1 MINEDL
7 FMNNIFV
14 SAIIVAAGNST
25 RMGKDKIFLPL
36 NKIPAIAYTLRAFE
50 KSEAISEIIVVG
62 KKGHEAQLK
71 SIASEYSIS
80 KFKNFAPGGEFRQES
95 VFSGVKFCSEQ
106 TEYFAIHDAARC
118 LITSEEIDESIAD
131 AIVHKASSL
140 GIPCKDTL
148 KILNNDNFVIST
160 PDRSTLWNIQTP
172 QVFEKNLYIDA
183 MLSAIKSGV
192 NYTDDCQL
200 IEKMGKMVHI
210 VKGSYSNLKLTTPD
224 DIAVFENILNLRGK
238 SL

>member
-1 MINEDL
+1 M
-7 FMNNIFV
+7 
-14 SAIIVAAGNST
+14 
-25 RMGKDKIFLPL
+25 
-36 NKIPAIAYTLRAFE
+36 
-50 KSEAISEIIVVG
+50 
-62 KKGHEAQLK
+62 
-71 SIASEYSIS
+71 
-80 KFKNFAPGGEFRQES
+80 
-95 VFSGVKFCSEQ
+95 
-106 TEYFAIHDAARC
+106 
-118 LITSEEIDESIAD
+118 
-131 AIVHKASSL
+131 
-140 GIPCKDTL
+140 
-148 KILNNDNFVIST
+148 IST